1 VSDRQDGE
9 PIKISFERGMARL
22 EEISN
27 ELDAADASLDRTIEL
42 MREGKGLERALR
54 GYLDRAAE
62 RLAAIERG
70 EMQTMYE
77 IVSIADPPAPS
88 QPPADTSP
96 SDVAPAQDDL
106 FGRPDEPF

>member
-1 VSDRQDGE
+1 VSDQEGGG
-9 PIKISFERGMARL
+9 PIRISFERGMARL

-27 ELDAADASLDRTIEL
+27 ELDAGDVSLDRTIEL

-70 EMQTMYE
+70 EMQTLYE
-77 IVSIADPPAPS
+77 IVSIADGPPPS
-88 QPPADTSP
+88 QSPAGGSPSEQPPA
-96 SDVAPAQDDL
+96 QNDL
-106 FGRPDEPF
+106 FGRSDEF

>member
-1 VSDRQDGE
+1 VSDQSDG
-9 PIKISFERGMARL
+9 PIRISFERGMARL

-27 ELDAADASLDRTIEL
+27 ELDAGDASLDRTIEL

-70 EMQTMYE
+70 ETQTMYE
-77 IVSIADPPAPS
+77 IVSIADAPS
-88 QPPADTSP
+88 PSQQPADRSP
-96 SDVAPAQDDL
+96 SGEPPAQDDL
-106 FGRPDEPF
+106 FGRPDEL